1 MCQWKGFSGNIPV
14 MCEELKNTDK
24 IFICSDGY
32 YRHVHL
38 SELPGNVTVN
48 FEEGTSDDY
57 SLIEIYFT

>member
-1 MCQWKGFSGNIPV
+1 MY
-14 MCEELKNTDK
+14 EELKNTDK

-38 SELPGNVTVN
+38 TELPGNVTVN